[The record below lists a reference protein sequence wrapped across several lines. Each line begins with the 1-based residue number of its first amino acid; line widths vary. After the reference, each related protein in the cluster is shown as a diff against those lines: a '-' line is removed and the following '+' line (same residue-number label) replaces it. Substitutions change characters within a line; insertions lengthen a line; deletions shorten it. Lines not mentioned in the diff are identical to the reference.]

1 MKTTLF
7 IIFTAIVLT
16 GTALAVSPG
25 KKVEYE
31 GGPLGKVVFY
41 GAAHDEA
48 GYRCMDCHNKVFS
61 IRPSEKAAITE
72 SGHVPGKFCGVC
84 HNGEKSFSAQDKND
98 CDKCHEGKQF
108 E

>member
-1 MKTTLF
+1 MKGTTLF
-7 IIFTAIVLT
+7 IVFMAIVLA
-16 GTALAVSPG
+16 GTAIAVSPG

-61 IRPSEKAAITE
+61 IRPSEKSRITV
-72 SGHVPGKFCGVC
+72 SDHVHGKLCGVC
-84 HNGEKSFSAQDKND
+84 HNGEKSFSVEDKED
-98 CDKCHEGKQF
+98 CSKCHKESN
-108 E
+108 